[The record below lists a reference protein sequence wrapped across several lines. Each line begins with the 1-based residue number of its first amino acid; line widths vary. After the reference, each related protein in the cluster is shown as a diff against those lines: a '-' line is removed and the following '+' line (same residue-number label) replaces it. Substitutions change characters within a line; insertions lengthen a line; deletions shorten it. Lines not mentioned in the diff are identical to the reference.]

1 MNPSTDDYRENTPPF
16 WASLLLCVLVTTFMG
31 WFRLVV
37 FPERV
42 FPISSGIPLLLC
54 LWNKDLR
61 LLYGMALAFTS
72 FSLIKI
78 SVIAPQL
85 DDASYENILLG
96 SQMINIWLVAGVIH
110 GLLNAMNRI
119 RIKGRKLLELNQALE
134 TTNSELA
141 TLNEELAAR
150 EEEITAQNEEL
161 QSQTEELEQ
170 QSEELRQQ
178 SEEMEEQSL
187 ELQETNQELARREKG
202 MQTLLDSGRWLRN
215 DMNEELVMNGIC
227 QATIQVMGEG
237 VHAVA
242 VVEDENG
249 KFRIRGDSGFGLN
262 GAMLPDFGFEDSFA
276 SLVVKRGQTGYI
288 ENIASREDIELL
300 RPAAGRPFRSVLAS
314 PIWIEGK
321 PVAALEIYSHD
332 IRKWS
337 EQEFRVAEWLAAQ
350 SALTLQAIRFQRELE
365 IKRGDAEEASIQKTR
380 FLAAVSHDVRTP
392 ANAICLL
399 AELIERLATD
409 PKMNHQVPEMAR
421 SLGNNARSLI
431 ELVSD
436 VLDLSRFDAG
446 RMDLQLNDFSLSSL
460 IENEVKQATPV
471 ADSRGLSLCFES
483 DEEVW
488 LHSDR
493 IKLAR
498 VLSNLVGNAV
508 KFTETGGVEV
518 RCVRNA
524 DGGADISVIDTGIG
538 IPEDHLPNIFDEFFQ
553 LRNPERDREK
563 GTGLGLAICRRLL
576 DGLGC
581 GVSVKSLVG
590 IGTTFTVHVPEKL
603 IVRRTGLPGIS
614 GTPNKATA
622 VLQKAASLTGLRI
635 LLVEDHHVTRNA
647 MAQLLT
653 AYGAIITETRNG
665 REALH
670 QISHGSHQVMLLD
683 LNLPDIDGSEILKSL
698 RRSKPVELEC
708 ILVVSGDV
716 RPARI
721 EEVKRLGA
729 ADLISKPLSI
739 DRILEALEA
748 RGIVR
753 PSDPIDPENPSDDPD
768 PGRTD

>member
-1 MNPSTDDYRENTPPF
+1 MIQPNDDYQENAPPF
-16 WASLLLCVLVTTFMG
+16 WASLILCLLATGLMA

-37 FPERV
+37 YPDRIL
-42 FPISSGIPLLLC
+42 PISSGLPLLLC

-61 LLYGMALAFTS
+61 LLYGMSIVFTAI
-72 FSLIKI
+72 SLVKI
-78 SVIAPQL
+78 FVIAPEL
-85 DDASYENILLG
+85 SDAYYENVLLI
-96 SQMINIWLVAGVIH
+96 SQMVNIWLVAGVIH
-110 GLLNAMNRI
+110 ALLSAMKRI
-119 RIKGRKLLELNQALE
+119 KIKGRKLQQLNDALE
-134 TTNSELA
+134 TTNAELA
-141 TLNEELAAR
+141 ASNSELAAR
-150 EEEITAQNEEL
+150 EEEIAAQNEEL

-178 SEEMEEQSL
+178 AEEMEQQSM
-187 ELQETNQELARREKG
+187 ELQETNHELARREKG

-227 QATIQVMGEG
+227 QATMQVMGEG

-242 VVEDENG
+242 VVEDESGN
-249 KFRIRGDSGFGLN
+249 FRVRGDSGFGLN
-262 GAMLPDFGFEDSFA
+262 GAMTPQFGFEDSFA

-288 ENIASREDIELL
+288 ENIATREDIELL

-321 PVAALEIYSHD
+321 PVAALEIYSHE

-350 SALTLQAIRFQRELE
+350 AALTLQAIRFQRELE
-365 IKRGDAEEASIQKTR
+365 IKRTDAEEASIQKTR

-409 PKMNHQVPEMAR
+409 PEMNHQVPEMAR
-421 SLGNNARSLI
+421 SLGTNARSLI

-446 RMDLQLNDFSLSSL
+446 RMDLQLNDFSLTPL
-460 IENEVKQATPV
+460 IDAEVKQAIPV
-471 ADSRGLSLCFES
+471 AESRGLRMVYEPC
-483 DEEVW
+483 DEIW

-498 VLSNLVGNAV
+498 VLSNLIGNAV

-518 RCVRNA
+518 RCARTS
-524 DGGADISVIDTGIG
+524 DGVDISVIDTGIG
-538 IPEDHLPNIFDEFFQ
+538 VPEDHLPNIFDEFFQ

-590 IGTTFTVHVPEKL
+590 IGTTFTVHIPEKL
-603 IVRRTGLPGIS
+603 IIQRPGFSEPAKTTGKPVAI
-614 GTPNKATA
+614 P
-622 VLQKAASLTGLRI
+622 QKAAALTGLKI
-635 LLVEDHHVTRNA
+635 LLVEDHHVTRRA

-653 AYGAIITETRNG
+653 AYGAIITEARNG

-670 QISHGSHQVMLLD
+670 QISHGSHQVLLLD

-698 RRSKPVELEC
+698 QRSKPVELGC

-721 EEVKRLGA
+721 EEVKKLGA
-729 ADLISKPLSI
+729 VDLIPKPLSI
-739 DRILEALEA
+739 DRILEAIENISFPKTPDATGLEK
-748 RGIVR
+748 
-753 PSDPIDPENPSDDPD
+753 DDND
-768 PGRTD
+768 RDLILPG